1 MPGDENLYAFHPCR
15 FATAHHF
22 CTPFQAK
29 FHFRFGHCSFVQIVA
44 CAFAHFHIDDAF
56 LVGEVVVYSCIYYF
70 QGKAVLPA
78 EEVDTCPSMK
88 EVADLLPGD
97 FLWRQTDTFFY
108 NAVVGGED
116 NVLRMFQGGG

>member
-1 MPGDENLYAFHPCR
+1 MAL
-15 FATAHHF
+15 AHHLG
-22 CTPFQAK
+22 TPFQAHL
-29 FHFRFGHCSFVQIVA
+29 HFLLRHGCLVQIISGT
-44 CAFAHFHIDDAF
+44 FAHFHIDDAF

-88 EVADLLPGD
+88 EVTDLLPGD
-97 FLWRQTDTFFY
+97 FLRRETDTFFY

>member
-1 MPGDENLYAFHPCR
+1 ML
-15 FATAHHF
+15 T
-22 CTPFQAK
+22 
-29 FHFRFGHCSFVQIVA
+29 
-44 CAFAHFHIDDAF
+44 
-56 LVGEVVVYSCIYYF
+56 
-70 QGKAVLPA
+70 A
-78 EEVDTCPSMK
+78 EEINARTPME